1 MNQILVTEKVIV
13 TKEMRKKKKFYKRNF
28 FISVF
33 LICILFSY
41 YVYAEYDRNKYEQQS
56 KEILERLNIENIEE
70 DIVEEDIVEE
80 DNTTMDQTTFLA
92 TNTIRIE
99 DDILKVFLGKTSET
113 EEEVKLGNIL
123 KDVKNTVQEQ
133 QTNSE
138 NNLENNVESDVQE
151 DYNIDDTANEQYTTV
166 DGSVSYSAESIV
178 KVPSLGIEYPVLSET
193 NDELLKIS
201 VNKLWGPKPNE
212 VGNYVVVGHN
222 YKSGKMFGKLK
233 KINLGDIIE
242 LTDLSGRT
250 VKYVV
255 SEKYIIEPTN
265 TQCTSQL
272 TNGRKKITLITCAN
286 SGTKRLVVQGYA
298 QE

>member
-28 FISVF
+28 FFSVF

-56 KEILERLNIENIEE
+56 KEILEQL
-70 DIVEEDIVEE
+70 DISDITEAEVVE
-80 DNTTMDQTTFLA
+80 DNTTMDESTFVA
-92 TNTIRIE
+92 SNAIKIE
-99 DDILKVFLGKTSET
+99 DDILKVFLGGGA
-113 EEEVKLGNIL
+113 EEVKLGNIL
-123 KDVKNTVQEQ
+123 KDVRHTVEEQ
-133 QTNSE
+133 QTNTEESE
-138 NNLENNVESDVQE
+138 NQDF
-151 DYNIDDTANEQYTTV
+151 NIDDTEHTQYTTE
-166 DGSVSYSAESIV
+166 DGSLNYSAEAIV
-178 KVPSLGIEYPVLSET
+178 KIPSLGIEYPVLSET

-212 VGNYVVVGHN
+212 VGNYVIVGHN

-233 KINLGDIIE
+233 NINIGDVIE
-242 LTDLSGRT
+242 LTDLTGKT
-250 VKYVV
+250 IKYIV
-255 SEKYIIEPTN
+255 SDKFIIEPTN

-272 TNGRKKITLITCAN
+272 TNGKKKITLITCAN
-286 SGTKRLVVQGYA
+286 SGTKRLVVQGYE

>member
-56 KEILERLNIENIEE
+56 KDILEGMNINNIKEN
-70 DIVEEDIVEE
+70 EE
-80 DNTTMDQTTFLA
+80 DNTTIDENTFLA
-92 TNTIRIE
+92 TNTIKIE
-99 DDILKVFLGKTSET
+99 DDILKVFLEGTSESA
-113 EEEVKLGNIL
+113 EEVKLGNIL
-123 KDVKNTVQEQ
+123 KDVKNTVEEQ
-133 QTNSE
+133 QNHTE
-138 NNLENNVESDVQE
+138 EEQQE
-151 DYNIDDTANEQYTTV
+151 DYNIDDTLSEEYTTV
-166 DGSVSYSAESIV
+166 DGNITYSAESIV
-178 KVPSLGIEYPVLSET
+178 KIPSLGIEYPVLSET

-201 VNKLWGPKPNE
+201 VNKLWGPGPNE
-212 VGNYVVVGHN
+212 VGNYVIVGHN

-233 KINLGDIIE
+233 SINMGDIIE
-242 LTDLSGRT
+242 LTDLNGKT

-255 SEKYIIEPTN
+255 SEKYIIDPTN
-265 TQCTSQL
+265 VQCTSQR
-272 TNGRKKITLITCAN
+272 TNGKKKITLITCAN
-286 SGTKRLVVQGYA
+286 SGTRRLVVQGYA

>member
-28 FISVF
+28 FLSVF

-56 KEILERLNIENIEE
+56 REILEGINIENTSENL
-70 DIVEEDIVEE
+70 E
-80 DNTTMDQTTFLA
+80 DNTTIDENTFLA

-99 DDILKVFLGKTSET
+99 DDILKVLLGGATET

-123 KDVKNTVQEQ
+123 KDVKNVVEEQ
-133 QTNSE
+133 QQVSTE
-138 NNLENNVESDVQE
+138 VQPE
-151 DYNIDDTANEQYTTV
+151 DDYNIDDTTNEEYTTV
-166 DGSVSYSAESIV
+166 DGTVTYSAESIV
-178 KVPSLGIEYPVLSET
+178 KIPSLGIEYPVLSET
-193 NDELLKIS
+193 NDELLKVS
-201 VNKLWGPKPNE
+201 VNKLWGPGPNQI
-212 VGNYVVVGHN
+212 GNYVIVGHN

-233 KINLGDIIE
+233 KINMGDIIE
-242 LTDLSGRT
+242 LTDLNGKT

-255 SEKYIIEPTN
+255 SEKYIIDPTN
-265 TQCTSQL
+265 TQCTSQR
-272 TNGRKKITLITCAN
+272 TNGKKKITLITCAY

>member
-56 KEILERLNIENIEE
+56 KEILEGLNIENITEA
-70 DIVEEDIVEE
+70 IVEED
-80 DNTTMDQTTFLA
+80 DTTMDQTTFLA

-99 DDILKVFLGKTSET
+99 DNVLKVFLGGTSET
-113 EEEVKLGNIL
+113 AEEVKLGNIL

-133 QTNSE
+133 QTNTE
-138 NNLENNVESDVQE
+138 NNIENNDVQE
-151 DYNIDDTANEQYTTV
+151 DYNIDDTANEEYTTV

-178 KVPSLGIEYPVLSET
+178 KIPSLGIEYPVLSET

-212 VGNYVVVGHN
+212 VGNYVIVGHN

-233 KINLGDIIE
+233 KINMGDIIE

-272 TNGRKKITLITCAN
+272 TNGRKQITLITCAN